1 MPLTTEG
8 ILIGF
13 EFQTHDGRVYAL
25 RRVMPTDTERL
36 YEFMCGLSERTRWRR
51 FMTRRP
57 FSDDVARL
65 EVARVLADSA
75 DDHVSLIVTETH
87 GATEVAVALAELACD
102 RSSDTGEIA
111 VVVRDDW
118 QRKGIGA
125 FLLVQLVRIAHE
137 SGLAYLHADL
147 FADNYPMR
155 RLLYALGLP
164 STSTNYRGELSWVAR
179 MPPRL
184 LGEII
189 RPLAEPVEVD

>member
-1 MPLTTEG
+1 MPLTTEA
-8 ILIGF
+8 ILVRF
-13 EFQTHDGRVYAL
+13 EFQTDDGRAYAL

-36 YEFMCGLSERTRWRR
+36 YEFMCGLSERTRCAV
-51 FMTRRP
+51 FHEPQRP

-65 EVARVLADSA
+65 EVARVLAASA

-118 QRKGIGA
+118 QRKGIGT
-125 FLLVQLVRIAHE
+125 FLLGQLVRIAHE
-137 SGLAYLHADL
+137 DGLAYLRADL

-164 STSTNYRGELSWVAR
+164 STTTN
-179 MPPRL
+179 
-184 LGEII
+184 
-189 RPLAEPVEVD
+189 

>member
-8 ILIGF
+8 ILVGF
-13 EFQTHDGRVYAL
+13 QFQTHDGQAYAL

-36 YEFMCGLSERTRWRR
+36 YDLMRGLSERTRWRR

-65 EVARVLADSA
+65 EVRRVLAGSTDG
-75 DDHVSLIVTETH
+75 HVTLLVTEMH

-111 VVVRDDW
+111 VVVRDDC
-118 QRKGIGA
+118 QRKGIGS
-125 FLLVQLVRIAHE
+125 FLLRQLVRIAHE
-137 SGLAYLHADL
+137 GDLTYLRADL

-155 RLLYALGLP
+155 RLLQALRLH
-164 STSTNYRGELSWVAR
+164 STTTSHRGELSWVAR
-179 MPPRL
+179 LPPRETL
-184 LGEII
+184 FAYTL
-189 RPLAEPVEVD
+189 VEAD

>member
-8 ILIGF
+8 ILVGF
-13 EFQTHDGRVYAL
+13 EFQTHDGRAYAL
-25 RRVMPTDTERL
+25 RRVMPIDTEQL
-36 YEFMCGLSERTRWRR
+36 YEFMRGLSERTRWRR

-65 EVARVLADSA
+65 EVARVLAGSI
-75 DDHVSLIVTETH
+75 DDHVSLIVTEMH
-87 GATEVAVALAELACD
+87 GAKEVAVALAELACD

-118 QRKGIGA
+118 QRKGIGT
-125 FLLVQLVRIAHE
+125 FLLGQLVRIAHE
-137 SGLAYLHADL
+137 GGLAYLRADL

-164 STSTNYRGELSWVAR
+164 STTTNHRGELSWVAR
-179 MPPRL
+179 LPPHETL
-184 LGEII
+184 LSYT
-189 RPLAEPVEVD
+189 LVEVD